1 MKYLALICTLFCINH
16 SLLSISD
23 LEQDPEFLEI
33 KKKLDSRWKVYTK
46 KDLLFLE
53 RKEPVLVMPESKI
66 NSNKTLGE
74 TENEKM
80 ERLKKYGMKMKPSIS
95 YRFQKRWTVNEMIES
110 EVERENILKQI
121 EFLPQKYK
129 IEYLLDKELSRNG
142 NEIYTPRTKKEKKR
156 IKEYFV
162 EKSRLEKKIP
172 LSPDYHLTKFTLF
185 LISKKG
191 VSSEYA
197 EVYPESVMGEFI
209 QVEKLLF
216 KYKVKQN

>member
-16 SLLSISD
+16 SLYSISD

-33 KKKLDSRWKVYTK
+33 KKKLDSRWKIYTK

-66 NSNKTLGE
+66 NSNQTLGE
-74 TENEKM
+74 TEKEKM

-110 EVERENILKQI
+110 EVERENIISQV
-121 EFLPQKYK
+121 EQLPKKYK

-142 NEIYTPRTKKEKKR
+142 NEIYTPRTKKAKKR

-162 EKSRLEKKIP
+162 EKSKLEKKIP